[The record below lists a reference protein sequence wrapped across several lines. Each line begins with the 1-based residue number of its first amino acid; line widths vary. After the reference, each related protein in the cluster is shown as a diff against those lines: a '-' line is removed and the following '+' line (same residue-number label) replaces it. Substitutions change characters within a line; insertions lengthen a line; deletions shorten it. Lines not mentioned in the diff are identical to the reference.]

1 MTSPKVA
8 AVILAAGTASRF
20 RAAAGDAIATKLVA
34 ELNGKPL
41 IRHVVEA
48 VLQSRAA
55 PIIVVTGH
63 AENEVRAALKGL
75 GMIYV
80 RNDDYASGIASSV
93 KCGVAQVPDDCD
105 GAFVLLG
112 DMPKVS
118 GALLNQLIDAFAAAP
133 SARAVVPVHEGQR
146 GNPAL
151 IARALFREVEKLSG
165 DVGARALLKSAGED
179 VVEVP
184 IASDAVSFDVD
195 TPDLLR

>member
-1 MTSPKVA
+1 MKTHKIA

-20 RAAAGDAIATKLVA
+20 RAAAGDDVATKLVA

-48 VLQSRAA
+48 VMQSRAA

-63 AENEVRAALKGL
+63 AEMEVRAALKGL
-75 GMIYV
+75 GLIYV
-80 RNDDYASGIASSV
+80 RNDDYQTGIASSV
-93 KCGVAQVPDDCD
+93 KCGIASVPDECD

-118 GALLNQLIDAFAAAP
+118 GTLLNELMQAFDEH
-133 SARAVVPVHEGQR
+133 SSVRAVVPLHNNQR

-151 IARALFREVEKLSG
+151 ISRALFG
-165 DVGARALLKSAGED
+165 DVKSLQGDIGAKALLKAAGEG
-179 VVEVP
+179 VLEVP
-184 IASDAVSFDVD
+184 ITSDAVTFDVD

>member
-118 GALLNQLIDAFAAAP
+118 GALLNQLIDAFEAAP

-165 DVGARALLKSAGED
+165 DVGARALLKSAGTD

-184 IASDAVSFDVD
+184 MASDAVSFDVD

>member
-20 RAAAGDAIATKLVA
+20 RAAAGDGVATKLVA
-34 ELNGKPL
+34 KLDGKPL

-48 VLQSRAA
+48 VHQSRAA

-63 AENEVRAALKGL
+63 AENEVRAALHGL

-80 RNDDYASGIASSV
+80 RNDAYASGIASSV
-93 KCGVAQVPDDCD
+93 KCGIAGVPDDCD
-105 GAFVLLG
+105 GTFVLLG

-118 GALLNQLIDAFAAAP
+118 GVLLNQLIDAFEATP
-133 SARAVVPVHEGQR
+133 SARAVVPVHEGER

-165 DVGARALLKSAGED
+165 DVGARALLKNAGAD

-184 IASDAVSFDVD
+184 TASDAVSFDVD
-195 TPDLLR
+195 TPDRLG

>member
-34 ELNGKPL
+34 KLDGKPL

-48 VLQSRAA
+48 VLKSRAA
-55 PIIVVTGH
+55 PIIIVTGH

-93 KCGVAQVPDDCD
+93 KCGIAQVPDEYD

-118 GALLNQLIDAFAAAP
+118 GALLNQLIEAFAAHP
-133 SARAVVPVHEGQR
+133 QARAVVPFYQGER

-151 IARALFREVEKLSG
+151 ISRALFPEVEKLSG
-165 DVGARALLKSAGED
+165 DIGARALLKSAGSN

-184 IASDAVSFDVD
+184 VSSDAVSFDID

>member
-118 GALLNQLIDAFAAAP
+118 GALLNQLIDAFEAAP

-165 DVGARALLKSAGED
+165 DVGARALLKSAGTD